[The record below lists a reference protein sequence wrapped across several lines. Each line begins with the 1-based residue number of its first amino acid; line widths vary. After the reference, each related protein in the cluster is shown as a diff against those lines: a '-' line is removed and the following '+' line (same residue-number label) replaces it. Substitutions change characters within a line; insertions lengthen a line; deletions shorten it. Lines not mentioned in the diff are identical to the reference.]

1 MTPAKIPITSKERK
15 RLLQS
20 FSELL
25 PSDKEV
31 LNKAIGHLR
40 WLTILWDLEELNPE
54 SIPSIPEKRH
64 ILLAYKFLQIFWFNK
79 LPEDSSQAFTLYVQD
94 RIPDNQ
100 SHEKINEA
108 FDRSADELTLIGD
121 EQQLFLI
128 ENREGRHDVRITGE
142 LVGDEAFAAAIGDAV
157 LIGRSAL
164 AEAV

>member
-40 WLTILWDLEELNPE
+40 WLTILWDLEELKPE

-108 FDRSADELTLIGD
+108 FDRSADELADLCAEMPRPKWLKDT
-121 EQQLFLI
+121 
-128 ENREGRHDVRITGE
+128 
-142 LVGDEAFAAAIGDAV
+142 
-157 LIGRSAL
+157 
-164 AEAV
+164 EAVMTSIALFPRRSG